1 MICDTLQHLD
11 RYRGLHPTLDTAIR
25 WLATH
30 DLAALPNGRHTV
42 DGEKVFINVM
52 DADLRE
58 AEGATFEYHRRYAD
72 LQIDLTGGE
81 HWGWT
86 PAGREDAPFDPAAD
100 VGFVSGPEQASGVL
114 GEGRFVLFF
123 PGEPHKP
130 SCRAG
135 DCTRLHKAVVKI
147 EL

>member
-11 RYRGLHPTLDTAIR
+11 RYRGLHPNLDTAIR

-135 DCTRLHKAVVKI
+135 DCTRLHKAVVKS